1 VYDRRMDELSAFVLA
16 GGQSSRMG
24 TDKALIEIDG
34 RPLLTRAL
42 ALAKTVA
49 RDARVLGS
57 KEKFANYGEVV
68 EDEFPNKG
76 PLGGIHAALRASAA
90 DLNLILA
97 VDMPFVEARFLQYLV
112 NAARTDSA
120 VVTLPR
126 AAGGWQPLCAVYRK
140 RFADLAEQALR
151 QGKNKI
157 DPLFNQV
164 ELRILEEAELEKQ
177 GFPLG
182 MFRNL
187 NTPEELRQAQA
198 ALITPRCRSGT
209 TMFRN

>member
-1 VYDRRMDELSAFVLA
+1 
-16 GGQSSRMG
+16 MG
-24 TDKALIEIDG
+24 TEKALIEFDG
-34 RPLLTRAL
+34 RPLLARAL

-57 KEKFANYGEVV
+57 REKFANYGEVV
-68 EDEFPNKG
+68 EDEFPNHG
-76 PLGGIHAALRASAA
+76 PLGGIHAALRVSAA

-97 VDMPFVEARFLQYLV
+97 VDMPFVEVGFLQYLV
-112 NAARTDSA
+112 NEARINSA

-126 AAGGWQPLCAVYRK
+126 AAGGWQPLCAVYR
-140 RFADLAEQALR
+140 RQFADLAEQALR

-157 DPLFNQV
+157 DPLFSQV
-164 ELRILEEAELEKQ
+164 ELCILEEAELEKR

-187 NTPEELRQAQA
+187 NTPEELRQAQG
-198 ALITPRCRSGT
+198 R
-209 TMFRN
+209 

>member
-1 VYDRRMDELSAFVLA
+1 VYDRRMGEVSAFVLV

-24 TDKALIEIDG
+24 TEKALIEFDG

-42 ALAKTVA
+42 SLAKTVA

-57 KEKFANYGEVV
+57 REKFANYGEVV
-68 EDEFPNKG
+68 EDEFPNHG
-76 PLGGIHAALRASAA
+76 PLAGIHAALRVSAA

-97 VDMPFVEARFLQYLV
+97 VDMPFVEEGFLQYLV
-112 NAARTDSA
+112 NEARMDSA

-126 AAGGWQPLCAVYRK
+126 AAGGWQPLCAVYR
-140 RFADLAEQALR
+140 RQFADLAEQALR

-157 DPLFNQV
+157 DPLFSQV
-164 ELRILEEAELEKQ
+164 ELRILEESELEKR

-187 NTPEELRQAQA
+187 NTPEELRQAQG
-198 ALITPRCRSGT
+198 R
-209 TMFRN
+209 